1 MKLSIVLVVALF
13 AVVLVFGCIGGQ
25 KAEKEE
31 AVQTSTVDIP
41 KNVENID
48 VNDIDE
54 PALTSDED
62 DTDLGE
68 VI

>member
-1 MKLSIVLVVALF
+1 MKLAIVLVVALF

-25 KAEKEE
+25 KAEKKE
-31 AVQTSTVDIP
+31 AAQTSTIDVP

-54 PALTSDED
+54 PALTSDEED
-62 DTDLGE
+62 VDLGD
-68 VI
+68 VV